1 MKKIVIAFMML
12 AVSICLAERTEFD
25 LPGDTTILEIS
36 ELTDVPVKKLIQY
49 LKLEREIDINA
60 TMDELD
66 FTNAS
71 LNRALTE
78 YDNNAVPFYRGIVL
92 VGMSIVFLSLIIIGF
107 FIGFL
112 QHTRIKLTKKKTVKT
127 SSGKVTASV
136 EHISSNG
143 IVAAITALYLH
154 EAEVEEKNRLHLTW
168 KRQAISL
175 WRATNV
181 VENRFFEN
189 RKRG

>member
-1 MKKIVIAFMML
+1 
-12 AVSICLAERTEFD
+12 
-25 LPGDTTILEIS
+25 
-36 ELTDVPVKKLIQY
+36 
-49 LKLEREIDINA
+49 
-60 TMDELD
+60 
-66 FTNAS
+66 
-71 LNRALTE
+71 
-78 YDNNAVPFYRGIVL
+78 
-92 VGMSIVFLSLIIIGF
+92 
-107 FIGFL
+107 L